1 MRASVLV
8 MIVAGAALLPGMA
21 AAEPRDIVVF
31 FTQWSAQIDQPA
43 NDVIRQA
50 AEMASAVGSGMVT
63 VTGFADTTGS
73 ARATALLS
81 ATRAQVVVD
90 RLVDDGIDPLR
101 IQVAANGGTSFVQ
114 APLENHRVTIGI
126 AIGPQIAALPGKVE
140 LGVPA
145 EAAPTAQ

>member
-1 MRASVLV
+1 MRTNVLA
-8 MIVAGAALLPGMA
+8 MIVAGAALLPGAA
-21 AAEPRDIVVF
+21 AAEPRDIIVF
-31 FTQWSAQIDQPA
+31 FTEWSAQIDQPA

-50 AEMASAVGSGMVT
+50 AEMASTVGAGTVT

-101 IQVAANGGTSFVQ
+101 IQVAANGGTGFMQ
-114 APLENHRVTIGI
+114 APLESHRVTIGI
-126 AIGPQIAALPGKVE
+126 AMGPQIAAMRGESRLA
-140 LGVPA
+140 VPTGA
-145 EAAPTAQ
+145 VPTAQ